1 MEIGSNL
8 LMGCKIQ
15 SSLENSYR
23 IVVNWG
29 LNVKRKNMIVV
40 DGSKNRVGGVASV
53 LLWRRKKKIGRKV
66 RGKGNTGHLGSCFL
80 LTVLE

>member
-15 SSLENSYR
+15 LSLENSYK

-40 DGSKNRVGGVASV
+40 DSSKNKVGGGAS
-53 LLWRRKKKIGRKV
+53 
-66 RGKGNTGHLGSCFL
+66 
-80 LTVLE
+80 